1 MTSNYQY
8 QKHREL
14 RTQPEHT
21 NTHHTLMTAH

>member
-8 QKHREL
+8 QKHRVANAT
-14 RTQPEHT
+14 RHT